1 MVVWKMIF
9 LFQGCILRFHVNL
22 PGCMVFNHSHIM
34 GWSSLQLSPG
44 FSNRT
49 VTLSLS
55 PGTQLIWISLPTLYC
70 GKRYHGKNWWY
81 LRCSPHKHYIKW
93 LFLKKVGN
101 KKNIISIFLR
111 VMFRK
116 IENHPHK
123 GYLSQTPVY
132 KRVFSCQ
139 QDRNTLRSTLQ
150 TQIPN
155 FYQFTRLQSNQEP
168 TYPATLSPKN
178 HGFSGKLRPGHGKWR
193 GAPCLP
199 KGGSQAEGHIAPRNF
214 PT

>member
-1 MVVWKMIF
+1 
-9 LFQGCILRFHVNL
+9 
-22 PGCMVFNHSHIM
+22 
-34 GWSSLQLSPG
+34 
-44 FSNRT
+44 
-49 VTLSLS
+49 
-55 PGTQLIWISLPTLYC
+55 
-70 GKRYHGKNWWY
+70 
-81 LRCSPHKHYIKW
+81 
-93 LFLKKVGN
+93 
-101 KKNIISIFLR
+101 
-111 VMFRK
+111 MFRK

-199 KGGSQAEGHIAPRNF
+199 KVAPKLKDISLRETFPHKSAQKLRVGTFETKPILSFLGSPTWKINMEAENDGLVQMIFRISIGWF
-214 PT
+214 WGSSRSSSGV